1 MFWMKFSL
9 LVRGF
14 LLIATLCGLL
24 FFIVV
29 KFSIIESR
37 YECVGKIKNED
48 QDQQWPTTLFIK
60 IQEYRGWVGL
70 WNDRNIGRMFVEEP
84 TQPYEL
90 FLITDK
96 FEDQLRIK
104 DMQGNTIGG
113 FSTLSKTLELKWHG
127 GDFTGRATLMSK

>member
-29 KFSIIESR
+29 KFSIIESK
-37 YECVGKIKNED
+37 YECVGKIKYED

-60 IQEYRGWVGL
+60 IQEYRWWVGL
-70 WNDRNIGRMFVEEP
+70 WNDRNIGQIIVEEP
-84 TQPYEL
+84 TQPYEF

-113 FSTLSKTLELKWHG
+113 FSTLSKTLKLKWYK
-127 GDFTGRATLMSK
+127 GDFTGRGTLISK